1 MIILIPEPSSSNTSS
16 IVFFPIYIWITTIQL
31 SIATT
36 VVPTFGIEKPTCLS
50 MVVLL
55 TF

>member
-16 IVFFPIYIWITTIQL
+16 FFPIYIWITTIQL